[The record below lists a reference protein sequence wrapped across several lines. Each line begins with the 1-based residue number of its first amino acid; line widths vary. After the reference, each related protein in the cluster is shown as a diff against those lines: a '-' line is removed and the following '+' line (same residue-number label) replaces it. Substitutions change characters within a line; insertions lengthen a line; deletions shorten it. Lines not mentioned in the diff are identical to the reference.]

1 MPGGG
6 GSRPAAPGSWWGAAS
21 SGGAVR
27 GRVPSPGGLDFIS
40 RRGPDTQLPPAM
52 KPQQTEVSVPLQPPD
67 HESTGP
73 EEQPPDYV
81 LWSLFNVLVGNAL
94 AFMGCCCFPA
104 LLYSIKARDCKVVGD
119 LEGARLHGAR
129 AKLLNIIFTILG
141 AIAFVAT
148 IITIILSL
156 TILHTDT

>member
-6 GSRPAAPGSWWGAAS
+6 GSRPAAPGSWWGAAG
-21 SGGAVR
+21 GGA
-27 GRVPSPGGLDFIS
+27 GGAVPSPGGLGSIS
-40 RRGPDTQLPPAM
+40 RRGPDPQLPPAM
-52 KPQQTEVSVPLQPPD
+52 KPQQTEVSVPLQPLD
-67 HESTGP
+67 RESTGP

-94 AFMGCCCFPA
+94 LYMGCCCFPA

-129 AKLLNIIFTILG
+129 AKLLNIVFTILS
-141 AIAFVAT
+141 AIAFVAA
-148 IITIILSL
+148 IIIPIILIL
-156 TILHTDT
+156 TLLHTDT